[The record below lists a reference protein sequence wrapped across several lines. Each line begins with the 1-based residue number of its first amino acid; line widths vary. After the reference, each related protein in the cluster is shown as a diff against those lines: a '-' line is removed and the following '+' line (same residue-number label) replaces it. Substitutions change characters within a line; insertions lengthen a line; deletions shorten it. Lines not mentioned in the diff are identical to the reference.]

1 MYAMHTHNIRP
12 LNVFRDSLF
21 NAQLQRFVGHTG
33 AGGAD
38 IGECYAAAS
47 TIREGDGESWYSGWH
62 GLAERIESH
71 AEASLALGHTASAR

>member
-1 MYAMHTHNIRP
+1 MYAMHTHNVRA

-38 IGECYAAAS
+38 IGACYAVAS
-47 TIREGDGESWYSGWH
+47 TIRDGDG
-62 GLAERIESH
+62 
-71 AEASLALGHTASAR
+71 